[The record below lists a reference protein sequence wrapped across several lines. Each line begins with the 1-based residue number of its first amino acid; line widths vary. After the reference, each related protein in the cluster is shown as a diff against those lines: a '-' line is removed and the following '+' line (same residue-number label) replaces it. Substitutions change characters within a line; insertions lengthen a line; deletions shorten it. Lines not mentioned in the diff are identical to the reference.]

1 MQGVFRIGENIGDLN
16 GFPLQQN
23 SRDHTLASRCKRLGL
38 YKLIVLSRVTVARRV
53 VIRAD
58 MLLAHDRGLI
68 RLTQLRRRLDQ
79 RVKHWLQIESRAA
92 DHLEHVGGGGLLLQR
107 LPQLVEQAR
116 VLDGDD
122 GLAGE
127 ISNKVNLLLVER
139 TDLLAVNAE
148 RTNQLV
154 LFEHRYCEYS
164 PCTAVNDDSRRGI
177 GWWDIHVILFGANIG
192 DMDRMLRLSD
202 SRETGCRPRTNNR
215 LAASLLRQPR
225 RRTVQCGDAVLSFP
239 LPQVQHAELGLAE
252 PRRVRKYALEHGP

>member
-1 MQGVFRIGENIGDLN
+1 MAKFGVAD
-16 GFPLQQN
+16 
-23 SRDHTLASRCKRLGL
+23 
-38 YKLIVLSRVTVARRV
+38 ARR
-53 VIRAD
+53 I
-58 MLLAHDRGLI
+58 
-68 RLTQLRRRLDQ
+68 
-79 RVKHWLQIESRAA
+79 LQHR
-92 DHLEHVGGGGLLLQR
+92 LEHRLQLAGRTADDTEHLRGRGLLLQR
-107 LPQLVEQAR
+107 LAQLVEQAR

-164 PCTAVNDDSRRGI
+164 PCAAVNDDSRRGI

-192 DMDRMLRLSD
+192 DMDRMLGLSD
-202 SRETGCRPRTNNR
+202 PPEAGTRRRTDNSAG
-215 LAASLLRQPR
+215 AAFLRQPR

-252 PRRVRKYALEHGP
+252 PRRVRQYALEHGLQVAGRAGDNSQHFRGRGSLLQ